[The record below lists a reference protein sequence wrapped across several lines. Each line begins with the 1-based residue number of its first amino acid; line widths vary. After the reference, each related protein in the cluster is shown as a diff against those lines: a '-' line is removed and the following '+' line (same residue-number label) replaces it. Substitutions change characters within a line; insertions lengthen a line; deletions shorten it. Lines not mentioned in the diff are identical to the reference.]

1 MSQRIHACRLQD
13 LADGEMRVVANA
25 PLPLAICRVK
35 DEWFAFENNCTHEDF
50 ELTEGALDGAEIE
63 CALHGARYCLRTG
76 AVRAIPASCPI
87 RVFRVHLDG
96 DAVQVELPR
105 PTNEKTPCPT

>member
-1 MSQRIHACRLQD
+1 MSRRIRACSVQE
-13 LADGEMRVVANA
+13 LADGEMRVVENA
-25 PLPLAICRVK
+25 PLALAICRVK

-50 ELTEGALDGAEIE
+50 ALTEGAVEGTEIE

-87 RVFRVHLDG
+87 RVFPVHVDG
-96 DAVQVELPR
+96 DVVQVELP
-105 PTNEKTPCPT
+105 